1 MKLNL
6 LFIVLTVLSLNLQ
19 AGSSEPSGANKTRAI
34 CGKLADS
41 NGEAIV
47 GAAIKIVET
56 GEVIYTDL
64 SGRYSLSLPAGQ
76 NSTLQLQSVG
86 YLPLVIKSS
95 GLSNFDVLVLKEL

>member
-1 MKLNL
+1 
-6 LFIVLTVLSLNLQ
+6 LQ

-47 GAAIKIVET
+47 GAAIKILET

-76 NSTLQLQSVG
+76 NSTLQLQSIG